1 MVNENRFFKI
11 LYITFFNPTIFLAF
25 MDKKI
30 LTFKHE
36 HLVNSGN
43 AAIFAALF
51 MARQLG
57 KTKVLIPKEGGWYSY
72 KNYPKILGMEVIEV
86 NADYALLDLE
96 DLKKKIDDKSVILYS
111 VIGGYFAKEP
121 IKEIKKIAKENNAL
135 VLGDI
140 TAGFGNKTFMEK
152 DQYDFAVASFGEHKP
167 LNLGYGGI
175 IASDYEIDQSIL
187 SLFKFPD
194 SMKEELDKKL
204 QELPKRLDH
213 L

>member
-1 MVNENRFFKI
+1 
-11 LYITFFNPTIFLAF
+11 
-25 MDKKI
+25 
-30 LTFKHE
+30 
-36 HLVNSGN
+36 
-43 AAIFAALF
+43 
-51 MARQLG
+51 
-57 KTKVLIPKEGGWYSY
+57 
-72 KNYPKILGMEVIEV
+72 
-86 NADYALLDLE
+86 
-96 DLKKKIDDKSVILYS
+96 
-111 VIGGYFAKEP
+111 
-121 IKEIKKIAKENNAL
+121 L

-213 L
+213 LEKKRNETIKLLKDFEIICKDGICILIKGIDESAIKLLKQNKIPFLLCPKYHITKKKAIYVEVKML